1 MEGSGIRIVGH
12 GRMTSPASP
21 QTATPEEPDVPD
33 APVSLTLTAF
43 AGIPL
48 VHSGDDLVA
57 LILQSLQQTSIKL
70 EDGDILVI
78 AQKIVS
84 KSEGRYVRLADVKPS
99 ERAFQLAAETEKDP
113 RLMELIL
120 SESREIVRYRSSVI
134 VAENRQGVVLA
145 NAGIDH
151 SNVEKDGG
159 EEQVLLLPLDPD
171 ASAAN
176 IRKQLQ
182 RKTNR
187 NLAVII
193 NDSLGRAWRN
203 GTTGTALGVS
213 GLPAL
218 LDLRGRP
225 DLFGE
230 PLQTSEEAIA
240 DELSAAA
247 SLLQGQAGE
256 GRPVILIRGYD
267 FSGIAMQNTGTFG
280 LIRPKE
286 KDLFR

>member
-1 MEGSGIRIVGH
+1 
-12 GRMTSPASP
+12 MTSPASL
-21 QTATPEEPDVPD
+21 QTATPEEPDVPV

-99 ERAFQLAAETEKDP
+99 KRAFQLAAETEKDP

-151 SNVEKDGG
+151 SNVEEDGG
-159 EEQVLLLPLDPD
+159 KEQVLLLPLDPD

-267 FSGIAMQNTGTFG
+267 FSGIPTQNTGTFG

>member
-1 MEGSGIRIVGH
+1 
-12 GRMTSPASP
+12 MTSPAFP
-21 QTATPEEPDVPD
+21 QTATPEELDVPD

-99 ERAFQLAAETEKDP
+99 KRAFQLAAETEKDP

-267 FSGIAMQNTGTFG
+267 FSGIPTQNTGTFG

>member
-1 MEGSGIRIVGH
+1 
-12 GRMTSPASP
+12 MTSPAFP
-21 QTATPEEPDVPD
+21 QTATPEELDVPD

-99 ERAFQLAAETEKDP
+99 KRAFQLAAETEKDP

-151 SNVEKDGG
+151 SNVEEDGG
-159 EEQVLLLPLDPD
+159 KEQVLLLPLDPD

-256 GRPVILIRGYD
+256 GRPVILIHGYD
-267 FSGIAMQNTGTFG
+267 FSGIPTQDTGTFG

>member
-1 MEGSGIRIVGH
+1 
-12 GRMTSPASP
+12 MTSPAFP
-21 QTATPEEPDVPD
+21 QTATPEELDVPD

-99 ERAFQLAAETEKDP
+99 KRAFQLAAETEKDP

-134 VAENRQGVVLA
+134 VSENRQGVVLA

-151 SNVEKDGG
+151 SNVEEDGG
-159 EEQVLLLPLDPD
+159 KEQVLLLPLDPD

-267 FSGIAMQNTGTFG
+267 FSGIPTQNTGTFG

>member
-1 MEGSGIRIVGH
+1 
-12 GRMTSPASP
+12 MTSPAFP
-21 QTATPEEPDVPD
+21 QTATPEELDVPD

-99 ERAFQLAAETEKDP
+99 KRAFQLAAETEKDP

-151 SNVEKDGG
+151 SNVEEDGG
-159 EEQVLLLPLDPD
+159 KEQVLLLPLDPD

-267 FSGIAMQNTGTFG
+267 FSGIPTQNTGTFG

>member
-1 MEGSGIRIVGH
+1 
-12 GRMTSPASP
+12 MTSPAFP
-21 QTATPEEPDVPD
+21 QTATPEELDVPD

-99 ERAFQLAAETEKDP
+99 KRAFQLAAETEKDP
-113 RLMELIL
+113 RLIELIL

-151 SNVEKDGG
+151 SNVEEDGG
-159 EEQVLLLPLDPD
+159 KEQVLLLPLDPD

-267 FSGIAMQNTGTFG
+267 FSGIPTQNTGTFG

>member
-1 MEGSGIRIVGH
+1 
-12 GRMTSPASP
+12 MTSPASP
-21 QTATPEEPDVPD
+21 QTATPEEPDVTD

-159 EEQVLLLPLDPD
+159 KAQVLLLPLDPD

-267 FSGIAMQNTGTFG
+267 FSGIPTQNTGTFG

>member
-1 MEGSGIRIVGH
+1 
-12 GRMTSPASP
+12 MTSPESS
-21 QTATPEEPDVPD
+21 QTATPEELDVPD

-267 FSGIAMQNTGTFG
+267 FSGIPTQNTGTFG

>member
-1 MEGSGIRIVGH
+1 M
-12 GRMTSPASP
+12 
-21 QTATPEEPDVPD
+21 
-33 APVSLTLTAF
+33 
-43 AGIPL
+43 
-48 VHSGDDLVA
+48 
-57 LILQSLQQTSIKL
+57 
-70 EDGDILVI
+70 
-78 AQKIVS
+78 
-84 KSEGRYVRLADVKPS
+84 
-99 ERAFQLAAETEKDP
+99 
-113 RLMELIL
+113 
-120 SESREIVRYRSSVI
+120 
-134 VAENRQGVVLA
+134 
-145 NAGIDH
+145 
-151 SNVEKDGG
+151 
-159 EEQVLLLPLDPD
+159 PLDPD

-267 FSGIAMQNTGTFG
+267 FSTFPGFSASDTGTSG
-280 LIRPKE
+280 LIRQKE

>member
-1 MEGSGIRIVGH
+1 
-12 GRMTSPASP
+12 MTSLASP
-21 QTATPEEPDVPD
+21 QTATPEEPDVSD

-84 KSEGRYVRLADVKPS
+84 KAEGRYVKLADVKPS
-99 ERAFQLAAETEKDP
+99 ERAFQLAEETGKDP
-113 RLMELIL
+113 RLVELIL

-267 FSGIAMQNTGTFG
+267 FSGISTQNTGTFG

>member
-1 MEGSGIRIVGH
+1 
-12 GRMTSPASP
+12 MTSPASP
-21 QTATPEEPDVPD
+21 QTATPEEPDVTD

-151 SNVEKDGG
+151 SNVETDCGA
-159 EEQVLLLPLDPD
+159 EQVLLLPLDPD

>member
-1 MEGSGIRIVGH
+1 
-12 GRMTSPASP
+12 MTSPASH
-21 QTATPEEPDVPD
+21 QTAAPEEPDVPD
-33 APVSLTLTAF
+33 TPVSLTLTAF

-230 PLQTSEEAIA
+230 PMQTSEEAIA

-267 FSGIAMQNTGTFG
+267 FSRIPTQNTGTFG

>member
-1 MEGSGIRIVGH
+1 
-12 GRMTSPASP
+12 MTSPASP

-99 ERAFQLAAETEKDP
+99 EKAFQLAAETEKDP

-267 FSGIAMQNTGTFG
+267 FSGIPTQNTGTFG

>member
-1 MEGSGIRIVGH
+1 
-12 GRMTSPASP
+12 MTSPASP
-21 QTATPEEPDVPD
+21 QTATPEEPDVSD

-267 FSGIAMQNTGTFG
+267 FSGIPTQNTGTFG

>member
-1 MEGSGIRIVGH
+1 
-12 GRMTSPASP
+12 MTSPASP

-57 LILQSLQQTSIKL
+57 FILQSLQQTSIKL

-151 SNVEKDGG
+151 SNVEEDGG
-159 EEQVLLLPLDPD
+159 KEQVLLLPLDPD

-267 FSGIAMQNTGTFG
+267 FSGIPTQNTGTFG

>member
-1 MEGSGIRIVGH
+1 
-12 GRMTSPASP
+12 MTSPASP
-21 QTATPEEPDVPD
+21 QTTTPEEPDVPD

-267 FSGIAMQNTGTFG
+267 FSGIPTQNTGTFG

>member
-1 MEGSGIRIVGH
+1 
-12 GRMTSPASP
+12 MTSPASP
-21 QTATPEEPDVPD
+21 QTDTPEEPDVPD

-134 VAENRQGVVLA
+134 VVENRQGVVLA

-159 EEQVLLLPLDPD
+159 KEQVLLLPLDPD

>member
-1 MEGSGIRIVGH
+1 
-12 GRMTSPASP
+12 MTSPAFP
-21 QTATPEEPDVPD
+21 QTATPEELDVQD

-99 ERAFQLAAETEKDP
+99 KRAFQLAAETEKDP

-151 SNVEKDGG
+151 SNVEEDGG
-159 EEQVLLLPLDPD
+159 KEQVLLLPLDPD

-230 PLQTSEEAIA
+230 PLLTSEEAIA

-267 FSGIAMQNTGTFG
+267 FSGIPTQNTGTFG

>member
-1 MEGSGIRIVGH
+1 
-12 GRMTSPASP
+12 MTSPASP
-21 QTATPEEPDVPD
+21 QTATPEEPDVTD

-145 NAGIDH
+145 NGGIDH

-159 EEQVLLLPLDPD
+159 KEQVLLLPLDPD

-267 FSGIAMQNTGTFG
+267 FSGIPTQNTGTFG

>member
-1 MEGSGIRIVGH
+1 
-12 GRMTSPASP
+12 MTSPAFP
-21 QTATPEEPDVPD
+21 QTATPEELDVPD

-99 ERAFQLAAETEKDP
+99 KRAFQLAAETEKDP

-151 SNVEKDGG
+151 SNVEEDGG
-159 EEQVLLLPLDPD
+159 KEQVLLLPLDPD

-267 FSGIAMQNTGTFG
+267 FSGIPTQDTGTFG

>member
-1 MEGSGIRIVGH
+1 
-12 GRMTSPASP
+12 MTSPASP

-99 ERAFQLAAETEKDP
+99 QRAFQLAAETEKDP

-267 FSGIAMQNTGTFG
+267 FSGIPTQNTGTFG

>member
-1 MEGSGIRIVGH
+1 
-12 GRMTSPASP
+12 MTSPASP
-21 QTATPEEPDVPD
+21 QTATPEELDVPD

-99 ERAFQLAAETEKDP
+99 EKAFQLAAETEKDP

-218 LDLRGRP
+218 LNLRGHP

-267 FSGIAMQNTGTFG
+267 FSGIPTQNTGTFG

>member
-1 MEGSGIRIVGH
+1 
-12 GRMTSPASP
+12 MTSPASP
-21 QTATPEEPDVPD
+21 QTATPEEPDVTD

-267 FSGIAMQNTGTFG
+267 FSRISTQNTGTFG

>member
-1 MEGSGIRIVGH
+1 
-12 GRMTSPASP
+12 MTSPAFP
-21 QTATPEEPDVPD
+21 QTATPEELDVPD

-99 ERAFQLAAETEKDP
+99 KRAFQLAAETEKDP
-113 RLMELIL
+113 RLIELIL

-151 SNVEKDGG
+151 SNVEEDGG
-159 EEQVLLLPLDPD
+159 KEQVLLLPLDPD

-267 FSGIAMQNTGTFG
+267 FSGIPTQNTGTFR

>member
-1 MEGSGIRIVGH
+1 
-12 GRMTSPASP
+12 MTSPASP
-21 QTATPEEPDVPD
+21 QKATPEELDVPD

-99 ERAFQLAAETEKDP
+99 KRAFQLAAETEKDP

-151 SNVEKDGG
+151 SNVEEDGG
-159 EEQVLLLPLDPD
+159 KEQVLLLPLDPD

-267 FSGIAMQNTGTFG
+267 FSGIPTQNTGTFG

>member
-1 MEGSGIRIVGH
+1 
-12 GRMTSPASP
+12 MTSPTSL
-21 QTATPEEPDVPD
+21 QTATPEEPDVPV

-43 AGIPL
+43 TGIPL

-99 ERAFQLAAETEKDP
+99 EKAFQLAAETEKDP

-218 LDLRGRP
+218 LNLRGHP

-267 FSGIAMQNTGTFG
+267 FSGIAIQNTGTIG

>member
-1 MEGSGIRIVGH
+1 
-12 GRMTSPASP
+12 MTSPASP
-21 QTATPEEPDVPD
+21 QTATPEELDVPD

-151 SNVEKDGG
+151 SNVEKDRGK
-159 EEQVLLLPLDPD
+159 EQVLLLPLDPD

-267 FSGIAMQNTGTFG
+267 FSGIPTQNTGTFG

>member
-1 MEGSGIRIVGH
+1 
-12 GRMTSPASP
+12 MTSPASP

-99 ERAFQLAAETEKDP
+99 KRAFQLAAETEKDP

-159 EEQVLLLPLDPD
+159 KEQVLLLPLDPD

-267 FSGIAMQNTGTFG
+267 FSGIPTQNTGTFG

>member
-1 MEGSGIRIVGH
+1 
-12 GRMTSPASP
+12 MTSPASP
-21 QTATPEEPDVPD
+21 QTATPEEPDVSD

-151 SNVEKDGG
+151 SNVEEDGG
-159 EEQVLLLPLDPD
+159 KEQVLLLPLDPD

-267 FSGIAMQNTGTFG
+267 FSGIPTQNTGTFG

>member
-1 MEGSGIRIVGH
+1 
-12 GRMTSPASP
+12 MTSPAFP
-21 QTATPEEPDVPD
+21 QTATPEELDVPD

-99 ERAFQLAAETEKDP
+99 KRAFQLAAETEKDP

-151 SNVEKDGG
+151 SNVEKDRGK
-159 EEQVLLLPLDPD
+159 EQVLLLPLDPD

-230 PLQTSEEAIA
+230 PLQTSEVAIA

-267 FSGIAMQNTGTFG
+267 FSGIPTQNTGTFG

>member
-1 MEGSGIRIVGH
+1 
-12 GRMTSPASP
+12 MTSPAFS
-21 QTATPEEPDVPD
+21 QTATPEELDVPD

-99 ERAFQLAAETEKDP
+99 KRAFQLAAETEKDP

-151 SNVEKDGG
+151 SNVEEDGG
-159 EEQVLLLPLDPD
+159 KEQVLLLPLDPD

-267 FSGIAMQNTGTFG
+267 FSGIPTQNTGTFG

>member
-1 MEGSGIRIVGH
+1 
-12 GRMTSPASP
+12 MTSPASL
-21 QTATPEEPDVPD
+21 QTATPEEPDVPV

-267 FSGIAMQNTGTFG
+267 FSRIPTQNTGTFG

>member
-1 MEGSGIRIVGH
+1 
-12 GRMTSPASP
+12 MTSPASP
-21 QTATPEEPDVPD
+21 QKATPEELDLPD

-99 ERAFQLAAETEKDP
+99 EKAFQLAAETEKDP

-267 FSGIAMQNTGTFG
+267 FSGIPTQNTGTFG